1 MNPTLYKILKS
12 VVPMILLTLPAGWCY
27 AWSLFTAPI
36 SNYLSVSKITVQFTF
51 CINILLLGL
60 GAAFFGN
67 LVERKLKF
75 SAFLSTI
82 LLTLGFIL
90 TSLGLHFHHISLIYL
105 GSGIC
110 CGLAQGIA
118 YVISPKNLLLW
129 WKNKTK
135 FKSAIMALSIICFGL
150 GSSLCAI
157 LFNYIYPKTDIKT
170 TFLILSIIYLIMM
183 LTATILINKPKYA
196 LNKIKHTV
204 KFDYLNIFKDI
215 SFWQL
220 WLFMFLNISAGLI
233 LIGNCALILKNINLT
248 AALITTVM
256 FICGLSNGF
265 GRLLFPILID
275 LIKRK
280 SAICLF
286 ILGIEICLVSPT
298 IFIYQAIPLMI
309 ILCNATYG
317 AAFACL
323 PSLVSQR
330 YGNTYLTTIH
340 GLVLSAWGIASIFS
354 YICSTTLQ
362 YFSIGYIGMLSCI
375 LFLYIANFAIYLFCG
390 RISRKLLTVK

>member
-90 TSLGLHFHHISLIYL
+90 TSLGLHLRHISLIYL

-157 LFNYIYPKTDIKT
+157 LFNYI
-170 TFLILSIIYLIMM
+170 
-183 LTATILINKPKYA
+183 
-196 LNKIKHTV
+196 
-204 KFDYLNIFKDI
+204 
-215 SFWQL
+215 
-220 WLFMFLNISAGLI
+220 
-233 LIGNCALILKNINLT
+233 
-248 AALITTVM
+248 
-256 FICGLSNGF
+256 
-265 GRLLFPILID
+265 
-275 LIKRK
+275 
-280 SAICLF
+280 
-286 ILGIEICLVSPT
+286 
-298 IFIYQAIPLMI
+298 
-309 ILCNATYG
+309 
-317 AAFACL
+317 
-323 PSLVSQR
+323 
-330 YGNTYLTTIH
+330 
-340 GLVLSAWGIASIFS
+340 
-354 YICSTTLQ
+354 
-362 YFSIGYIGMLSCI
+362 
-375 LFLYIANFAIYLFCG
+375 
-390 RISRKLLTVK
+390 